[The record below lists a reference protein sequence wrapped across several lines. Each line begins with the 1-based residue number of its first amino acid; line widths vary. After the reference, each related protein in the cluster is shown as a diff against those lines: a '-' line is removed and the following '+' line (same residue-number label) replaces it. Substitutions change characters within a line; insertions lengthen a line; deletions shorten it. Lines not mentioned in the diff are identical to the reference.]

1 MKTDEA
7 TSEESFDY
15 KKMGRDKNIFDTPTT
30 NYLDL
35 KKTFL
40 NNALRR
46 KFWGANKSKQRVV
59 AVNELLKFYKK
70 SIELTEECDD
80 RELAHKVLKDIYNLV
95 VKVETLPMPGSV
107 RKGINGFDGFCTS
120 CEGQEEFGCEF
131 DMNEHYEFVSML
143 EEMCVKA
150 LEEYDTKEW
159 ASVENLTRTH
169 SN

>member
-59 AVNELLKFYKK
+59 AVNELLKFYKE

-80 RELAHKVLKDIYNLV
+80 HELAHKVLKDIYNLV
-95 VKVETLPMPGSV
+95 VKV
-107 RKGINGFDGFCTS
+107 
-120 CEGQEEFGCEF
+120 
-131 DMNEHYEFVSML
+131 
-143 EEMCVKA
+143 
-150 LEEYDTKEW
+150 
-159 ASVENLTRTH
+159 
-169 SN
+169 

>member
-7 TSEESFDY
+7 TSDDSFDY
-15 KKMGRDKNIFDTPTT
+15 KKMGHDKNIFDTPTK
-30 NYLDL
+30 NYLDT

-40 NNALRR
+40 KNALRR

-80 RELAHKVLKDIYNLV
+80 HELAHKVLKDIYNLV

-107 RKGINGFDGFCTS
+107 RKGINRFVEVCTY
-120 CEGQEEFGCEF
+120 CVGQE
-131 DMNEHYEFVSML
+131 V
-143 EEMCVKA
+143 
-150 LEEYDTKEW
+150 
-159 ASVENLTRTH
+159 
-169 SN
+169 